1 MESLER
7 LLVEFFQGGHQ
18 NATRHKAIEAE
29 LYAYKAKPQALEEVR
44 HLLEAS
50 SPYLQWF
57 AASVLEDAVNR
68 KWHTLPP
75 SAREGYRVI
84 VLTNLTKE
92 RPAHARLEPFVAT
105 KLQQVLVD
113 MGKQAGGWPEAYPTF
128 MSDILEL
135 SSSPK
140 TYSTGLSILAMCG
153 AEFIRDDVMLPSSR
167 KAELQA
173 AFIAQLPCIVD
184 LLSSLLAHAHEPP
197 TAPGDVA
204 VQNDL
209 ACCALRSLSVLVEWP
224 EMAAYLTPDLCTNV
238 FKVVQAAVRPGNAKT
253 MLPSGLAA
261 TAVMT
266 ELMNKKCLPPQL
278 EAFVLHVATQMC
290 MVLESVIAGSEGN
303 GTTSDSREGVD
314 ENLLVSL
321 LEFLTVFLEQ
331 HLGRVLAPS
340 LSSSSSAFS
349 FPSFCNLL
357 AKLTFEQLPHARLL
371 RRAFIPW
378 ATLLEHMTES
388 EIGFEA
394 LQSNQK
400 LWSTVAMALLG
411 KLLFSLNGRALAE
424 LDDAEQGDE
433 KRKGGSGGMEEMNG
447 SDAWTLAML
456 VEDDEIGG
464 GRGGKGGGEEGG
476 MSEQQEVISEG
487 VALLLSFARL
497 PACSQDLAAVVL
509 SSLQTALHLVS
520 QGGKESK
527 YAHVDAHTLLSLV
540 LIIVPSS
547 PGELFWSAL
556 RLIISST
563 YQMNAV
569 NLYTRGPSYSRLH
582 SSAFTALKDLT
593 RGFDAALSTST
604 STSSSPSIPNL
615 EGVVTELVD
624 VIRGILGPVTSPY
637 SLETPLPPTLDPI
650 TLSAGSLLL
659 FLVQRLPPPL
669 LRSYQVMIQLLT
681 DAYRLVNNHPL
692 QTQEKVIQSMSLLL
706 LPNAGPQSADPDEEK
721 VLTAAYTQFAAPLVT
736 ALKNS
741 PAQLQEQGGKEGGVG
756 PERMMSLAK
765 VARLLRGFC
774 VLYTQTPKRVK
785 SVLYVALLPCL
796 PSLLPCLE
804 LCLQYVSTSSL
815 FPTSSP
821 VSHNTMMGVVRTCG
835 RQAKTACYAACAAQ
849 MLLGLLLAL
858 HACFGKELGASL
870 MTDAVQLFL
879 RLDLSCSLAAGQQQQ
894 QQQQQSQ
901 PSRQRYQISVFLLS
915 ALLRLLTQIS
925 ADRPSCPPHIVIPT
939 SHFALDKLLPLVRS
953 APADLL
959 PLLLRLLCSL
969 LSDHWK
975 EFMPPSSSSSSSS
988 SSSNGPLGEILLRR
1002 QLEANHTSNGTAGLV
1017 AGISSSTS
1025 SITTKQEFVSP
1036 ETQSLFE
1043 RMLLVIFESLQ
1054 DTTLPPDT
1062 VRSAIEVLQQ
1072 LNRQMGLFRLEH
1084 FRDRMCLPYAMTVLQ
1099 LLLSRAHPSLNDELL
1114 ALLYD
1119 LSVDA
1124 GDGEKGVSWT
1134 FDSLL
1139 PQVLSKTEGVP
1150 DEMRA
1155 NLLASISRDIKD
1167 GPSFVK
1173 HMAAFVGDVCYMQM
1187 VCRESTEWNNGS
1199 NA

>member
-741 PAQLQEQGGKEGGVG
+741 PAQLQEQGGKEGG
-756 PERMMSLAK
+756 
-765 VARLLRGFC
+765 
-774 VLYTQTPKRVK
+774 
-785 SVLYVALLPCL
+785 LPD
-796 PSLLPCLE
+796 SN
-804 LCLQYVSTSSL
+804 SS
-815 FPTSSP
+815 SSSSSR
-821 VSHNTMMGVVRTCG
+821 SHR
-835 RQAKTACYAACAAQ
+835 
-849 MLLGLLLAL
+849 
-858 HACFGKELGASL
+858 
-870 MTDAVQLFL
+870 
-879 RLDLSCSLAAGQQQQ
+879 
-894 QQQQQSQ
+894 
-901 PSRQRYQISVFLLS
+901 
-915 ALLRLLTQIS
+915 
-925 ADRPSCPPHIVIPT
+925 
-939 SHFALDKLLPLVRS
+939 DK
-953 APADLL
+953 DLL